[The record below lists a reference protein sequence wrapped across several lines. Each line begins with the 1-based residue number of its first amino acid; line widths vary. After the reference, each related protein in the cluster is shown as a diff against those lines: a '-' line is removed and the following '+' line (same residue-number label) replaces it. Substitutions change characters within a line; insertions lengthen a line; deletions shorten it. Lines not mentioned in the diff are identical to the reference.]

1 MKNDRNDKQRI
12 SNARFALLIA
22 VIPIV
27 LFVLAFFIKM

>member
-1 MKNDRNDKQRI
+1 MKDEKNDRQRM

-22 VIPIV
+22 IIPIV